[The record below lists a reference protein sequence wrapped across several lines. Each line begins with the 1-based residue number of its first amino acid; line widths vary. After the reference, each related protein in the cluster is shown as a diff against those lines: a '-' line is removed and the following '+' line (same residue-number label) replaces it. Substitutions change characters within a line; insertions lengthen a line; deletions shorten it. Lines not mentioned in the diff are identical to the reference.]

1 MEIFGIGLG
10 EMLLIAVVA
19 LMILGPER
27 LPEAARS
34 MGRFIGDIRRATEPA
49 RSAIRDIS
57 DEINRAANSQTVNQK
72 PSGNPWEVHPVMQ
85 DMTEEERERFMAGG
99 EMPERISQQMEEATQ
114 QRISSNGVSSS
125 DELAELDYPMPHAEL
140 TYEAP
145 GGGRQETLDYPAP
158 GDA

>member
-19 LMILGPER
+19 LMIVGPER

-57 DEINRAANSQTVNQK
+57 EEINRATSAATVNQK
-72 PSGNPWEVHPVMQ
+72 PSGNPWEVHPIMQ
-85 DMTEEERERFMAGG
+85 GMTQEERETFLAGG
-99 EMPERISQQMEEATQ
+99 EMPERIAKELESQTLHHISANGSSPEE
-114 QRISSNGVSSS
+114 IG
-125 DELAELDYPMPHAEL
+125 DLDYPMPHSEL
-140 TYEAP
+140 KYESP
-145 GGGRQETLDYPAP
+145 GGPSVEKLDYPP
-158 GDA
+158 PS